1 MKYVPSG
8 YQDAATDFILK
19 HDHAGLF
26 LQMGLG
32 KTVITL
38 TAVDQLLQ
46 TGESEHVLV
55 IAPLNV
61 ARTVWAEECRKW
73 DHLSHLKC
81 RKILGGSKQRQE
93 AVQSPADIHIVN
105 RDNVRWLVSYCRD
118 TLKHWPWDTVIVDEL
133 SSFKARN
140 TERWKAL
147 VKALPSIHRMIGLTG
162 TPAPNGL
169 LDLWPQIYL
178 LDRGLRLGRTITAY
192 RDQYFR
198 PGRSNGH
205 IVYEYIPLAGADGAI
220 QRRIQDIC
228 MSMSAEDYI
237 KLPDRIFREVPVE
250 LPQKAMRAY
259 KAMERDMVMDL
270 QGTEITAASAAVV
283 CNKLLQLSSG
293 AVYDEDGQVH
303 QVHDEKIRAI
313 QELLDTATS
322 PVLIFYAYRH
332 DLERLKKALPDA
344 AALQTEEDINRWN
357 AGRIPA
363 LLAHPASA
371 GHGLNLQA
379 GGHIVVWFSLTWSL
393 ETYQQANA
401 RLWRRGQQETVIIHH
416 LIAKGTMDEEVL
428 RALHRKDR
436 TQTALMEAIKA
447 RIDRIQSEVKKHE

>member
-1 MKYVPSG
+1 MKYHPSD
-8 YQDAATDFILK
+8 YQTAATEFILA
-19 HDHAGLF
+19 HDHCGLF

-38 TAVDQLLQ
+38 TALDQLLQ
-46 TGESEHVLV
+46 TGDAEHTLV

-61 ARTVWAEECRKW
+61 ARTVWAEEAQKW
-73 DHLSHLKC
+73 DHLKHLTC
-81 RKILGGSKQRQE
+81 VKILGTAQQRRD
-93 AVQSPADIHIVN
+93 AIASPADLHIIN
-105 RDNVRWLVSYCRD
+105 RDNVSWLVKYCRD
-118 TLKHWPWDTVIVDEL
+118 TLHRWPWDTVIIDEL
-133 SSFKARN
+133 SSFKSRQ
-140 TERWKAL
+140 TDRWKSL
-147 VKALPSIHRMIGLTG
+147 VKTLPSTQRVIGLTG

-192 RDQYFR
+192 RIQYFR

-205 IVYEYIPLAGADGAI
+205 IVYEYIPLTGADGAI
-220 QRRIQDIC
+220 HRRISDIC

-237 KLPDRIFREVPVE
+237 KLPDRIFREVPVQ
-250 LPQKAMRAY
+250 LPEKAMKAY
-259 KAMERDMVMDL
+259 KAMERDMVMTL

-303 QVHDEKIRAI
+303 LVHDEKIKAL

-322 PVLIFYAYRH
+322 PVLIFYAFRH
-332 DLERLKKALPDA
+332 DLDRLKQALPDA
-344 AALQTEEDINRWN
+344 VALKGEDDINRWN
-357 AGRIPA
+357 RGEIKA

-393 ETYQQANA
+393 EVYQQANA

-416 LIAKGTMDEEVL
+416 LICKGTMDEDVL
-428 RALHRKDR
+428 KALDRKDQ
-436 TQTALMEAIKA
+436 TQSALMEAVKA
-447 RIDRIQSEVKKHE
+447 RLDMIEGKVRA